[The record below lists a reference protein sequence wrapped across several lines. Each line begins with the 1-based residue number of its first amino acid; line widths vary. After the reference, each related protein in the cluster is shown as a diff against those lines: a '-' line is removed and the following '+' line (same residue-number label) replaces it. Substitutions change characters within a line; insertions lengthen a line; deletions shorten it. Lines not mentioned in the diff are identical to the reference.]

1 MWTELEAKL
10 LSISAE
16 VPKDSIKCFSNG
28 TVISKPPWDCT
39 ALKRKRREKDKSW
52 AMFHENPTNLNLNL
66 AMQKQGEF
74 DEKLSK
80 VLIKYEKKITA
91 NMKHGPKPFFK
102 YLNSKRK
109 IKSGVS
115 ELKK

>member
-28 TVISKPPWDCT
+28 MVISKPPWDCT
-39 ALKRKRREKDKSW
+39 ALKRKRREKDKTW
-52 AMFHENPTNLNLNL
+52 AMFHDNPTNLNLNL

-80 VLIKYEKKITA
+80 VLIKYEKKITS
-91 NMKHGPKPFFK
+91 NMKHAPKPFFK

-109 IKSGVS
+109 IKSGS
-115 ELKK
+115 LS